1 MHGNTIRLQVPLLL
15 PHFRVHRWVL
25 NISDDAYQI
34 CELEEEIDSDN
45 DKRLTATGLLFMADP
60 LGSMAS
66 DCAQNDDTELVE

>member
-1 MHGNTIRLQVPLLL
+1 
-15 PHFRVHRWVL
+15 L